1 MYRVRLGL
9 VVSEFN
15 GEITNAMLEE
25 AKLQASKLDAIINY
39 VCYVPGTF
47 DMPLVI
53 NSLLQKNNIDAIVT
67 LGAVIKGDTDHD
79 LIVAENAARMI
90 ADLSVVHNK
99 PIVLGISGP
108 NMTLEQA
115 WERVKII
122 PIRTVNA
129 AVNMVTRLRKINEIN
144 EMENKMNIIK

>member
-1 MYRVRLGL
+1 LYQVKLGF

-15 GEITNAMLEE
+15 EEITNNMLEE
-25 AKLQASKLDAIINY
+25 AKLQASKLGAVINY

-47 DMPLVI
+47 DMPLMI
-53 NSLLQKNNIDAIVT
+53 NSLIKKINVDAIVT

-79 LIVAENAARMI
+79 IIVAENAARII
-90 ADLSVVHNK
+90 ADLSLKHNK

-108 NMTLEQA
+108 NMTLNQA
-115 WERVKII
+115 LERVKIV

-129 AVNMVTRLRKINEIN
+129 AVNMVTRLQKINGIN
-144 EMENKMNIIK
+144 EMENKMTIIK